1 MFFRKIYMFFRKI
14 YIYILNI
21 IKRMVKY
28 ICERCHYTT
37 NRKNDYKNHL
47 NRKHICDSIYSCIS
61 TKDLLKEL
69 NFKNLTYNCLKCNK
83 SFKTSQSKYQHQKN
97 CKKNKNIKNLRKQTI
112 INNNTN
118 SNNITNIE
126 NQNNIN
132 FIINFDN
139 YTSEHLNIEE
149 FKEECRKALSS
160 NSIIEYYIKQIFFN
174 KEHPEN
180 MNIKLT
186 NLKPDYKYM
195 DVYRDGWE
203 KDLQNKIINKII
215 QDSYKLT
222 SKIIVNEEPDYN
234 INDYNDLEEYD
245 KLKIYQNKFITNIKF
260 KKNLNNIGK
269 KTIYNESKLLISLLC
284 N

>member
-1 MFFRKIYMFFRKI
+1 
-14 YIYILNI
+14 
-21 IKRMVKY
+21 
-28 ICERCHYTT
+28 
-37 NRKNDYKNHL
+37 
-47 NRKHICDSIYSCIS
+47 
-61 TKDLLKEL
+61 
-69 NFKNLTYNCLKCNK
+69 
-83 SFKTSQSKYQHQKN
+83 
-97 CKKNKNIKNLRKQTI
+97 
-112 INNNTN
+112 
-118 SNNITNIE
+118 
-126 NQNNIN
+126 
-132 FIINFDN
+132 
-139 YTSEHLNIEE
+139 
-149 FKEECRKALSS
+149 
-160 NSIIEYYIKQIFFN
+160 
-174 KEHPEN
+174 

>member
-1 MFFRKIYMFFRKI
+1 
-14 YIYILNI
+14 
-21 IKRMVKY
+21 
-28 ICERCHYTT
+28 
-37 NRKNDYKNHL
+37 
-47 NRKHICDSIYSCIS
+47 
-61 TKDLLKEL
+61 
-69 NFKNLTYNCLKCNK
+69 
-83 SFKTSQSKYQHQKN
+83 N